1 VHRQKALRRDGV
13 MAAFGHA
20 AVLHNKANNRR
31 RILIREYRNNWT
43 AIRNHG
49 NCAVMIMGSTH
60 TLLPSTID

>member
-20 AVLHNKANNRR
+20 AVRHNKANNRP
-31 RILIREYRNNWT
+31 RILIKEYRNNWT

-49 NCAVMIMGSTH
+49 NFVVMNNGSTH
-60 TLLPSTID
+60 TLLRSTID

>member
-1 VHRQKALRRDGV
+1 

-20 AVLHNKANNRR
+20 AVRHNKANNRS
-31 RILIREYRNNWT
+31 RILIKEYRNNWT

-49 NCAVMIMGSTH
+49 NCVVMINGSTH

>member
-1 VHRQKALRRDGV
+1 

-20 AVLHNKANNRR
+20 AVRHNKANNRS
-31 RILIREYRNNWT
+31 RIPIKEYRNNWT

-49 NCAVMIMGSTH
+49 NCVVMINRSTQ